1 MEKEHPGNVKQ
12 PLKTKS
18 SNYMHRWEKNPGQW
32 HKLCL
37 LYDHRIKLPQTE
49 ESHTHTDKRSTQ
61 KPN

>member
-1 MEKEHPGNVKQ
+1 MFIEIAICGWWNYKEN
-12 PLKTKS
+12 LEF
-18 SNYMHRWEKNPGQW
+18 EKNPGQW